1 MSSIIMPKEWSYVA
15 IIVLGT
21 HMARSRN
28 LLPTVTITL
37 STNPQIK
44 SYLSELVPS
53 GLYGNN
59 EADAAER
66 LLARAIDQLIRD
78 GSLKGKKS
86 YKSSG

>member
-1 MSSIIMPKEWSYVA
+1 MPYIWRNFAVYSEEPF
-15 IIVLGT
+15 
-21 HMARSRN
+21 MARSRN

-44 SYLSELVPS
+44 AYLSELVPS

-66 LLARAIDQLIRD
+66 LLARAVEQLIRE
-78 GSLKGKKS
+78 GSLKRKAGKKIQT
-86 YKSSG
+86 

>member
-1 MSSIIMPKEWSYVA
+1 
-15 IIVLGT
+15 
-21 HMARSRN
+21 MARPPN

-44 SYLSELVPS
+44 AYLSELVPS

-66 LLARAIDQLIRD
+66 LLARAVEQLIRD
-78 GSLKGKKS
+78 GSLKRKKS
-86 YKSSG
+86 YKSSE

>member
-1 MSSIIMPKEWSYVA
+1 
-15 IIVLGT
+15 
-21 HMARSRN
+21 MARSPN

-44 SYLSELVPS
+44 EYLSELVPS

-66 LLARAIDQLIRD
+66 LLARAVEQLIRE
-78 GSLKGKKS
+78 GSLKRKTSARISK
-86 YKSSG
+86 